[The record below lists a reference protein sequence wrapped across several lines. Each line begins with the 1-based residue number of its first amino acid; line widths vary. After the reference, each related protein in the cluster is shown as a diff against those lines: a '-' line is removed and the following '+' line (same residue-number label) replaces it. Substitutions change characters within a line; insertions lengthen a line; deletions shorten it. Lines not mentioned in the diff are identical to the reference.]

1 MSLTRLQGEQ
11 KLARGILYSLL
22 LFFCIYSASTTI
34 AYAHNNSLINDY
46 SCELNLSDDSHNP
59 ATIENTPPFLASVQV
74 YNTIKNSENFQQEIT
89 RSSLSNRD
97 PPLFSTC

>member
-1 MSLTRLQGEQ
+1 MSLTRLQKEQ
-11 KLARGILYSLL
+11 KLAQNIFYFLL

-34 AYAHNNSLINDY
+34 ADTHNNSLINDY
-46 SCELNLSDDSHNP
+46 SCELNLTDDSHTP
-59 ATIENTPPFLASVQV
+59 ATIENTPPFLASIQV
-74 YNTIKNSENFQQEIT
+74 YNIIENSENFQHKIT